1 MSYSNLY
8 REIVKSATP
17 AQIEQAVQWYADA
30 ELVAHEMVGIF
41 DARGIGVNIE
51 NTASIISAFSPRN
64 RWSRNVLQALNF
76 AHGMDNYVGLK
87 NNLVMA
93 ENAMVN
99 GFNALKG
106 MKTNSF
112 ARNIAGDEN
121 AVTIDV
127 WMMRAAGLTSDSPNK
142 TQYRELSQAVT
153 DVAMEYRMTPRA
165 MQALIWIIFRGS
177 AV

>member
-1 MSYSNLY
+1 MNYTDTY
-8 REIVKSATP
+8 RELVKTATP

-30 ELVAHEMVGIF
+30 ELVAHEMILIF
-41 DARGIGVNIE
+41 AKRGINVTLE
-51 NTASIISAFSPRN
+51 NTASVISGFSPRN
-64 RWSRNVLQALNF
+64 RWSRNVIQALNF
-76 AHGMDNYVGLK
+76 AHGLDNYVGLK

-93 ENAMVN
+93 ENAMTQ
-99 GFNALKG
+99 GFDALKG

-127 WMMRAAGLTSDSPNK
+127 WMMRAAGLNADSPNK
-142 TQYRELSQAVT
+142 TQYKELSQAVT
-153 DVAMEYRMTPRA
+153 DVAIEFRMTPRA

-177 AV
+177 AI